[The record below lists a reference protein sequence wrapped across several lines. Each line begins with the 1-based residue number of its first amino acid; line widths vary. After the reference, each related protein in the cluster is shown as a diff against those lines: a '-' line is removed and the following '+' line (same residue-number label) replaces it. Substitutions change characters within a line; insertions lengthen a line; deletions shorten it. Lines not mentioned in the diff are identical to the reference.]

1 MKYIFPLLLILTLS
15 KAYAQD
21 PILSQSFVHPIV
33 LNSGFNGASQNT
45 STGIIHR
52 SQWYDLNF
60 NIDTQYAYFST
71 YISALNSGFGIN
83 IIKQSENKNNYNFT
97 QANLSY
103 TLILRLSEAWYFRP
117 SVIVGFGMKD
127 YGFQNILFEDQIN
140 LYSQVISKSTDP
152 VALKENKL
160 FLDVS
165 ASMLFNNRYSWIG
178 LTLKH
183 LNKPNI
189 SLTEYGNSTMDLFL
203 SLHGEFK
210 LPLDTVFPY
219 YFTESN
225 SIYFLSNFMKQGE
238 FSRLDLGFKYVFD
251 DTYAIGI
258 IAETDPLKSTNT
270 GSSINSIDLFTGLKW
285 DAFKF
290 GFSYDFNINNIGYT
304 GGIYEFSLSYDF
316 FARSQRPACIDYF

>member
-1 MKYIFPLLLILTLS
+1 MKYILSLLLLFTLS
-15 KAYAQD
+15 NTYAQD
-21 PILSQSFVHPIV
+21 PILSQSFVHPVV
-33 LNSGFNGASQNT
+33 LNSGFNGAAHNT
-45 STGIIHR
+45 STGVIHR

-97 QANLSY
+97 QANLNY
-103 TLILRLSEAWYFRP
+103 NLILRLSQEWYFRP

-140 LYSQVISKSTDP
+140 LYSQIISKSTDP

-165 ASMLFNNRYSWIG
+165 ASLLFNNRNSWIG

-189 SLTEYGNSTMDLFL
+189 SLTEYGTSNMDLFL

-210 LPLDTVFPY
+210 LPLDTVLPH
-219 YFTESN
+219 YFTENN

-238 FSRLDLGFKYVFD
+238 FSRLDLGLKYVFD
-251 DTYAIGI
+251 DTYAVGI
-258 IAETDPLKSTNT
+258 ITETDPLKSTDT
-270 GSSINSIDLFTGLKW
+270 GSTVNSIDLFTGLKW

-290 GFSYDFNINNIGYT
+290 GFSYDFNISNIGYT

-316 FARSQRPACIDYF
+316 FARSQRPECIEYF